1 VRRAIEFLTTR
12 LLRSRLSVALALT
25 VVVFGI
31 VGAARLVSS
40 SSDAGPGL
48 RGAPTQPIT
57 TVDPTAGADG
67 AISTGAPP
75 SPTTSPGGVP
85 PDGVARAF
93 AAAWV
98 AHTGVSQQQWH
109 AALLPLST
117 TALTDKLAGVDPIG
131 VPASRVT
138 GEPIVIPKTAGF
150 VEVTM
155 PVDSGQLRLG
165 LVARDGR
172 WLVDTVDWARG

>member
-12 LLRSRLSVALALT
+12 FLRSRLGVALALA
-25 VVVFGI
+25 VIVFGI
-31 VGAARLVSS
+31 VGAARLFPG
-40 SSDAGPGL
+40 SSDAGSALPGV
-48 RGAPTQPIT
+48 PSQPIT
-57 TVDPTAGADG
+57 TVNPTAGADG
-67 AISTGAPP
+67 AISTVEPP

-117 TALTDKLAGVDPIG
+117 TALTAKFASVDSIG